1 MCGNVGA
8 RLHLGDSKV
17 GAAASSHR
25 ENRCLPWLV
34 DVSVPGHAMQL
45 RGAGFRPGASTAH
58 MNRQCARRGAR
69 LHGISAGVRSRAC
82 ASP

>member
-1 MCGNVGA
+1 MCGNVGE

-25 ENRCLPWLV
+25 ENRCLPGLV

-45 RGAGFRPGASTAH
+45 RGAGFRPGVSTGAH
-58 MNRQCARRGAR
+58 EQTMRKTRGTVARHQRM
-69 LHGISAGVRSRAC
+69 RA
-82 ASP
+82 

>member
-1 MCGNVGA
+1 MCGNVGE

-25 ENRCLPWLV
+25 ENCCPPGLV

-45 RGAGFRPGASTAH
+45 RGAGFRPGVSTGAH
-58 MNRQCARRGAR
+58 EQACARRRAP
-69 LHGISAGVRSRAC
+69 LHGISACVRSRAC